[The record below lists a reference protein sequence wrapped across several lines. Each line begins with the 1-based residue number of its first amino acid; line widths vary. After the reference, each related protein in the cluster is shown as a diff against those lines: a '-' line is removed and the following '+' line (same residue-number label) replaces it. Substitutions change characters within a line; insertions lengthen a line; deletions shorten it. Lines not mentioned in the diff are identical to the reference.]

1 MYNQIL
7 LSSCGLLPDEESFAP
22 LFRATAVIADVS
34 VENTEMEL
42 VEECQFVQFH
52 LQEEEV
58 EREERDIS
66 EANQHIS
73 YDHSKRGVPFAI
85 YFSKWCF

>member
-1 MYNQIL
+1 MPLGNAFGNPDNVPAFL
-7 LSSCGLLPDEESFAP
+7 LLQL
-22 LFRATAVIADVS
+22 DVS